1 MTVQNTTR
9 WTLRNVCCALLL
21 WLAGPAAAQGFGF
34 TPTVLNLDPTRT
46 LNTQTTMLNTS
57 RTAAKFRVEVR
68 AWKVVNGEMVLQDT
82 RDLVVNPTEFVL
94 PGGGSQVVRVGL
106 RKKPGAQEL
115 TFRLIVQQQSYGQS
129 VPQSVVNADGIDIK
143 LDMPTN
149 YSLPVYI
156 APPGTAPRMTYDVQ
170 AVSGALTLRLENAG
184 TRHETFNAL
193 TARRGDLSVNVPSFA
208 MLGGARQSLRLEGLE
223 KGSGPL
229 ILSFLNAEGKASR
242 VTLPL
247 P

>member
-1 MTVQNTTR
+1 MTAPHTDR
-9 WTLRNVCCALLL
+9 CWTPRLLCAALL
-21 WLAGPAAAQGFGF
+21 WLAAQAGAQGFGF
-34 TPTVLNLDPTRT
+34 TPTVLTLDPTRT
-46 LNTQTTMLNTS
+46 LSTQTTMLNTG
-57 RTAAKFRVEVR
+57 RVAAKFRVEVR
-68 AWKVVNGEMVLQDT
+68 AWKVVNGAMVLQDT

-115 TFRLIVQQQSYGQS
+115 TFRLIVQQQPYGQS

-149 YSLPVYI
+149 YSLPVYV
-156 APPGTAPRMTYDVQ
+156 APPSAAPRMTYDAQV
-170 AVSGALTLRLENAG
+170 VPGGVDLRLENAG

-193 TARRGDLSVNVPSFA
+193 IARRGGLSVNVPSFA
-208 MLGGARQSLRLEGLE
+208 VLGGARQVLQLEGLE
-223 KGSGPL
+223 QAAGPL
-229 ILSFLNAEGKASR
+229 TLSFVNAEGKASN
-242 VTLPL
+242 VTIPL